1 MAKTDKEE
9 GPRSFARFFENVG
22 DGDFHRDASDGLYDL
37 GNAIQ
42 DQALRTESKV
52 KGKMVITIDM
62 SCDARGVVGVNVD
75 VKVAK
80 PKTKRAAAQAWITKA
95 GNVVFE
101 NPRQLKMSLREVGKR
116 AEAILDDGSHVEV
129 VLEVPSNNQTAKEV

>member
-1 MAKTDKEE
+1 
-9 GPRSFARFFENVG
+9 
-22 DGDFHRDASDGLYDL
+22 
-37 GNAIQ
+37 
-42 DQALRTESKV
+42 
-52 KGKMVITIDM
+52 
-62 SCDARGVVGVNVD
+62 VVGVNVD
-75 VKVAK
+75 VNVKK

-101 NPRQLKMSLREVGKR
+101 NPRQLKMNLREVGKR